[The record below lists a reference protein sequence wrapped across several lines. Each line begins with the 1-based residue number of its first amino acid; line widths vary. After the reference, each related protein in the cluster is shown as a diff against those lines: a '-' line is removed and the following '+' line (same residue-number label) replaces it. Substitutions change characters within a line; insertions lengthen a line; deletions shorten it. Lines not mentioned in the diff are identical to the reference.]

1 MGAWLS
7 TSANNNNGTEAMSL
21 EQLDIDH
28 IPASHKVYAALF
40 RDVSNADFLHA
51 QLLARNP
58 EFDYAFID
66 ASSVISR
73 LQLLSA
79 IYRALTVW
87 TDGTLLTA
95 TPHAE
100 VVLSMSPNNNV
111 PPPSHSLCASP
122 C

>member
-1 MGAWLS
+1 MGVWLS
-7 TSANNNNGTEAMSL
+7 TSANNNKHETMSL
-21 EQLDIDH
+21 EQLDLDH

-73 LQLLSA
+73 LHLLSA
-79 IYRALTVW
+79 IYRALTVLM
-87 TDGTLLTA
+87 DGTLLTA

-111 PPPSHSLCASP
+111 PPPSHSSHAAP
-122 C
+122 R